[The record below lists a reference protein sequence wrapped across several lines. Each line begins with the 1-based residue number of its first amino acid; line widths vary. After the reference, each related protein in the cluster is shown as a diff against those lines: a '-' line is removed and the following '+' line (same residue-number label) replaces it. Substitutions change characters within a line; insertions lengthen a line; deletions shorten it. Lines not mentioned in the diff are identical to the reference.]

1 MADRQRLFGLKAL
14 VTGAAGGIGE
24 AIARTFARHGAEVLA
39 VDLPSTAIE
48 TQFEK
53 VNGVVGLA
61 MDITA
66 ENAPRELMAAV
77 TRQMGTLDI
86 LVNNA
91 GIRYAATV
99 EKTSIKDWQR
109 VMDVNLTAMFR
120 LCQASIPLLK
130 KSPAGRIINIGSVL
144 SSYGQAGLSAHAASK
159 HAVAGFTKSLA
170 SEVGGFGITAN
181 YIEPGAIMTEMMREV
196 FRADVGARDFW
207 IRKSAAG
214 RLGEPIDVA
223 KVALFLATD
232 DAAFVSGQGIVV
244 DGGATQSI

>member
-1 MADRQRLFGLKAL
+1 MADRQRLFGLKAI
-14 VTGAAGGIGE
+14 VTGGAGGIGE
-24 AIARTFARHGAEVLA
+24 AIARTFAKHGAEVLA
-39 VDLPSTAIE
+39 VDLPTTTIE
-48 TQFEK
+48 THYNK
-53 VNGVVGLA
+53 VSNVTGVAL
-61 MDITA
+61 DITS
-66 ENAPRELMAAV
+66 EDAPRDLMVAAK
-77 TRQMGTLDI
+77 TQMGTLDI

-91 GIRYAATV
+91 GVRYAATV
-99 EKTSIKDWQR
+99 ENTTMADWQR
-109 VMDVNLTAMFR
+109 VMDVNVNAMFR
-120 LCQASIPLLK
+120 LCQAAIPLLK

-144 SSYGQAGLSAHAASK
+144 SSFGQAGLSAHAASK

-181 YIEPGAIMTEMMREV
+181 YIEPGAIMTAMMRQV
-196 FRADVGARDFW
+196 FKADVAARDFW

-244 DGGATQSI
+244 DGGASQSI